1 MGLLYKNR
9 NDRIIDFTLDLKN
22 DWHSDIR
29 EETRSRFLAPEW
41 YPQSGVEIIW
51 PTPETDWSYM
61 LDEIT
66 GTYIRITF
74 EIASRERLLIVT
86 SDPER
91 VSRLLS
97 SHMPQKAMKNIAIAQ
112 QEINDT
118 WARDNGFL
126 TVVGPAGA
134 ELMDFGFNGW
144 GNKFEASKD
153 NTINK
158 HLYNEKY
165 IKGTYTD
172 CNDFILE
179 GGSIETD
186 ALGTLLT
193 TESCLLSETRNPSLN
208 KTDIEL
214 KLKQYFNVSNILW
227 LRHGHLEGDD
237 TDGHIDT
244 LARLC
249 PNGRI
254 AYVKCYDKND
264 SHYENL
270 SLMEEELQ
278 SFAQPSGEPYELVP
292 LPLPSAVYAPEED
305 GSREERLPATYA
317 NYLVMNNAVLL
328 PSYNQPEND
337 EIAVKAVQKLFPRHE
352 IIKVPCLPLLRQH
365 GSLHCSTM
373 QFPAS
378 VLATEE

>member
-22 DWHSDIR
+22 DWQSDIR

-51 PTPETDWSYM
+51 PTSETDWSYM

-86 SDPER
+86 SDPEG
-91 VSRLLS
+91 VNRLLS

-153 NTINK
+153 SAINK
-158 HLYNEKY
+158 HLYDEKY

-214 KLKQYFNVSNILW
+214 KLKQYLNVSNILW

-305 GSREERLPATYA
+305 GSRGERLPATYA

-378 VLATEE
+378 VLAAGE